1 MATLGDYIGL
11 GLILALVYAIYMG
24 IQHTDDAKRA
34 LNEKKQELK
43 VRRAPSQLTQA
54 HGIDISSEGI
64 SIRSNHRSMDR
75 SAYIDATQK
84 KFSEGGAFLAE
95 HANSMKFGPG
105 GDTST

>member
-11 GLILALVYAIYMG
+11 ALILALVYAIYTG
-24 IQHTDDAKRA
+24 LQHTDDAKRA
-34 LNEKKQELK
+34 LKEKKDELK
-43 VRRAPSQLTQA
+43 VRHAPTRLTQA

-84 KFSEGGAFLAE
+84 KFNEGGAFLAE

-105 GDTST
+105 EDAST

>member
-11 GLILALVYAIYMG
+11 ALILALVYAIYTG
-24 IQHTDDAKRA
+24 LQHTDDAKRA
-34 LNEKKQELK
+34 LKEKKDELK
-43 VRRAPSQLTQA
+43 A

-84 KFSEGGAFLAE
+84 KFNEGGAFLAE

-105 GDTST
+105 EDAST